1 MPATIESQTDPRDRT
16 RVGFRITGDSFAE
29 VQSAIEGIQRS
40 PAIGRADFTIP
51 QHDGIGFIAV
61 GQALRFRAIPEV
73 RSLKVIDAL
82 TTAAQTAIDPS
93 RPLTAEE
100 RACRAMK
107 STADLFDALA
117 RDTQDMI
124 DRCRDLT
131 ITHEALIERLTFR
144 LSIEKQTAKML
155 RDDEG

>member
-1 MPATIESQTDPRDRT
+1 MILDIDTSRPR
-16 RVGFRITGDSFAE
+16 
-29 VQSAIEGIQRS
+29 
-40 PAIGRADFTIP
+40 
-51 QHDGIGFIAV
+51 

-82 TTAAQTAIDPS
+82 TTAAQTALDPS
-93 RPLTAEE
+93 RPLTAGE

-107 STADLFDALA
+107 TTADLFDALA

-131 ITHEALIERLTFR
+131 ITHEALIERLTYR